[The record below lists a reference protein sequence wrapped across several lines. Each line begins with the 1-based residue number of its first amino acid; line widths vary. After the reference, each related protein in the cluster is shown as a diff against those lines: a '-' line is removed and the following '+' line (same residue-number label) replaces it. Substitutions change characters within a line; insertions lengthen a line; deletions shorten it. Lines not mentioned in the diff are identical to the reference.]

1 VILSPENSTIIRLY
15 TSKNF
20 VLCVSLITSLVS
32 LWEDFSMLSSSR
44 KDISSTVI
52 SVVIPA
58 FKVKAHLLAVIE
70 SIGAE
75 VTNIIVIDDAC
86 PERSG
91 EFVKA
96 NVTDSRVE
104 VIFHERN
111 LGVGGAVKTGYKRA
125 LELNSDVIVKI
136 DGDGQMDTSRISDL
150 VLPILEGL
158 ADYSKGNRF
167 FDVETV
173 RAMPKIRIFGNLGLS
188 FLTKLSSGYWRIFD
202 PANGFTAVKKEKLK
216 SMPFDKID
224 DGYFFESDMLFRL
237 NLLEAN
243 VIDVQMPAIY
253 DNEKSNLKI
262 GRVLIEFPLK
272 HFRNFVK
279 RIVYTYYLRDF
290 NLASIE
296 LPLGIFLGGFGLIL
310 GAVTWTNGIITST
323 PTQTGTLILISMSV
337 LAGLQ
342 LILAFLSYDT
352 NKK

>member
-1 VILSPENSTIIRLY
+1 VILATENSTTIRLGR
-15 TSKNF
+15 SKNF
-20 VLCVSLITSLVS
+20 DLCVSLTISLVG
-32 LWEDFSMLSSSR
+32 LWEDFSMLSTSR
-44 KDISSTVI
+44 KDISDAVI

-75 VTNIIVIDDAC
+75 VNNIIVIDDAC

-167 FDVETV
+167 FDVEAV

-202 PANGFTAVKKEKLK
+202 PANGFTSINREKLRLI
-216 SMPFDKID
+216 PLDKVD

-237 NLLEAN
+237 NLLDAN
-243 VIDVQMPAIY
+243 VMDVQMPAIY

-262 GRVLIEFPLK
+262 SRVLFEFPLK
-272 HFRNFVK
+272 HLRNFVK
-279 RIVYTYYLRDF
+279 RIAYTYYLRDF
-290 NLASIE
+290 SLASIE
-296 LPLGIFLGGFGLIL
+296 LPLGILLGGFGLIL
-310 GAVTWTNGIITST
+310 GTIAWTKGIVTST

-342 LILAFLSYDT
+342 LVLAFLSYDT

>member
-1 VILSPENSTIIRLY
+1 
-15 TSKNF
+15 
-20 VLCVSLITSLVS
+20 
-32 LWEDFSMLSSSR
+32 MLSTSR
-44 KDISSTVI
+44 KDVSDTVI

-58 FKVKAHLLAVIE
+58 FRVKAHLLAVIE
-70 SIGAE
+70 SIGPE
-75 VTNIIVIDDAC
+75 VNNIIVIDDAC

-125 LELNSDVIVKI
+125 LKLNSDVIVKI
-136 DGDGQMDTSRISDL
+136 DGDGQMDTSRISEL
-150 VLPILEGL
+150 VLPILEGR

-167 FDVETV
+167 FDVEAV

-188 FLTKLSSGYWRIFD
+188 FLTKLSSGYWRVFD
-202 PANGFTAVKKEKLK
+202 PANGFTAITFEKLR
-216 SMPFDKID
+216 SISLDKVD

-237 NLLEAN
+237 NILDAK
-243 VIDVQMPAIY
+243 VVDVQMPAKY

-262 GRVLIEFPLK
+262 RRVLFEFPLK
-272 HFRNFVK
+272 HSRNFVK

-296 LPLGIFLGGFGLIL
+296 LPLGIFLGGFGTIL
-310 GAVTWTNGIITST
+310 GAFAWANGVMTST
-323 PTQTGTLILISMSV
+323 PNQTGTLILIAMSN

-352 NKK
+352 NNSNK